1 MITHITFMEENN
13 YLTFETYC
21 INLAGMEI
29 ICNRKPNK
37 KMNLNWVYFLL
48 LSTLSLIIYTN
59 DVQGQDTLIR
69 HHPIEIK
76 ATNRNGEILKFKQLI
91 SAAKAEEL
99 PEVVRHFR
107 VARVY
112 HVISNVI
119 GLPGAFL
126 VGYSL
131 GSGLASPQGIN
142 TQQLFLGL
150 GMVGVQYT
158 LAATLRDPQMK
169 KGIQKYNE
177 ALYQKRLRMKA
188 EAETE

>member
-1 MITHITFMEENN
+1 MDTKHTSGIMKLNN
-13 YLTFETYC
+13 YKNISWVRFVLLT
-21 INLAGMEI
+21 
-29 ICNRKPNK
+29 
-37 KMNLNWVYFLL
+37 
-48 LSTLSLIIYTN
+48 TLSLIIFTN
-59 DVQGQDTLIR
+59 NVQAQDTLIR
-69 HHPIEIK
+69 HHVIEIK
-76 ATNRNGEILKFKQLI
+76 ASNRNGDVLKFKQLI
-91 SAAKAEEL
+91 AAAKAEEL
-99 PEVVRHFR
+99 PEVVKHFR

-131 GSGLASPQGIN
+131 GSSFTSPNGLN

-150 GMVGVQYT
+150 GMVGIHYT

-177 ALYQKRLRMKA
+177 ALYQKRQRMKA
-188 EAETE
+188 DAY